1 MMWDHGAWNTTK
13 YSHHYWFQRLDFYEH
28 QWWASQIETTQFS
41 FEDQHG
47 IHPLLLG
54 VKSNVK
60 QGPLTN
66 HGNGLQVLEEE
77 QIPQSQE
84 IQSASLIN
92 FLSSKDQCFSWTLE
106 FTTVPD
112 TALSHKMTGD
122 VQLWEGLIS
131 TWDRLISPFC
141 WSGPG
146 PAATPGM
153 QKGYQARA
161 APELRV
167 AAAPQRAVPRNVT
180 KVPCLAAS
188 KGNPANC

>member
-1 MMWDHGAWNTTK
+1 MAKTGKQCVPARGPLSGKECGSVMMWDHGAWNTTK

-28 QWWASQIETTQFS
+28 QWWASQKETQFS

-54 VKSNVK
+54 VKSHVK

-112 TALSHKMTGD
+112 TIHL
-122 VQLWEGLIS
+122 
-131 TWDRLISPFC
+131 RLLGTAHRHLGVGSP
-141 WSGPG
+141 
-146 PAATPGM
+146 
-153 QKGYQARA
+153 
-161 APELRV
+161 
-167 AAAPQRAVPRNVT
+167 
-180 KVPCLAAS
+180 
-188 KGNPANC
+188 